1 MKALILIPILFLL
14 IIALLVIN
22 GKYNEN
28 YCAVA
33 PRFDYFYQVNSSSP
47 VCEKNPFPT
56 GYVSG
61 MAGMPN
67 CDPMTCNKGIAV
79 VQGDE
84 LRKVRELT
92 QEQISDP
99 RILGRDY
106 VGRVLFGDEPV
117 TTNEGFQ
124 CDSEKSLT
132 NWNLKECDMC
142 PKSSQESTKCGTVA
156 NSDTVGSPF
165 DEGCRSCGTDYI
177 SAAPKR
183 DRYFQPA
190 MGYMGDNIMSG
201 YPYYKA
207 I

>member
-1 MKALILIPILFLL
+1 MNILIIIFVFVFLIL
-14 IIALLVIN
+14 ALLFIN
-22 GKYNEN
+22 KKYSEN

-33 PRFDYFYQVNSSSP
+33 PRFDYYYQINSSQLP
-47 VCEKNPFPT
+47 EQNPFPK

-61 MAGMPN
+61 VAGMPN
-67 CDPMTCNKGIAV
+67 CDPMICNKEMM
-79 VQGDE
+79 QGGVAGE
-84 LRKVRELT
+84 CKSRQLT
-92 QEQISDP
+92 QDQISQP

-117 TTNEGFQ
+117 TTNEGFENNT
-124 CDSEKSLT
+124 EKSLT

-142 PKSSQESTKCGTVA
+142 PKSSQQSTKCGTVA
-156 NSDTVGSPF
+156 NSDTIGSPF